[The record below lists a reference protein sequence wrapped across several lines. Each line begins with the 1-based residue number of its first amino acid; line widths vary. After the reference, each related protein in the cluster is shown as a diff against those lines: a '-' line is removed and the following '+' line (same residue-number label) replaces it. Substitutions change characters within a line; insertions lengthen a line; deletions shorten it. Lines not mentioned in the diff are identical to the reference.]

1 MLSIFMGGLG
11 SKKATTGSN
20 TANPSN
26 GIAAAAAN
34 VTANAATKSSNNVQV
49 IFQGKIVTPQS
60 LIQKKSYS
68 KGESS
73 YKKNKFVANDQTI
86 DENAT
91 IQEGGNDKDKAAV
104 GRKRFTQ
111 HNTMHCVTRPT
122 ALYFHSDDAIVDI
135 HLSIDDA
142 MTCPVQRGVYDPRQL
157 CLPDRSH

>member
-1 MLSIFMGGLG
+1 MTCCDAINLYGWTTTVG

-20 TANPSN
+20 TVNPSN
-26 GIAAAAAN
+26 GIAAAAN

-73 YKKNKFVANDQTI
+73 YKKNKFVVNDQTI
-86 DENAT
+86 DENTT

-111 HNTMHCVTRPT
+111 HSNTMHCVTRPT
-122 ALYFHSDDAIVDI
+122 ALYFHSDDAIV
-135 HLSIDDA
+135 ID
-142 MTCPVQRGVYDPRQL
+142 R
-157 CLPDRSH
+157 